1 MTRAARYVLAAAALL
16 VLSGCSTMNNILGE
30 TDNTVLPGQREDAIP
45 GRPSFPEKRD
55 VAVGTPGTAGGGAAA
70 SSTSGTAAPSE
81 TYCAPEDPDCKPPA
95 TTGDTFSD
103 PQ

>member
-1 MTRAARYVLAAAALL
+1 MKIPARILLAVTAL
-16 VLSGCSTMNNILGE
+16 VMLSGCSTMNNLLGE

-55 VAVGTPGTAGGGAAA
+55 VAGAGSGA
-70 SSTSGTAAPSE
+70 SGTAASTGTSSGAATDE

-95 TTGDTFSD
+95 TSGDTFSD

>member
-1 MTRAARYVLAAAALL
+1 MKITTRVLLATAAL
-16 VLSGCSTMNNILGE
+16 VMLSGCSTMNNLLGE
-30 TDNTVLPGQREDAIP
+30 TDNTVLQGQREEAIP

-55 VAVGTPGTAGGGAAA
+55 VAVAGPG
-70 SSTSGTAAPSE
+70 TSGTAASSGAATDE

-95 TTGDTFSD
+95 TSGDTFSD

>member
-1 MTRAARYVLAAAALL
+1 MKFKGKLLAAACASFLLTGCGALNSL
-16 VLSGCSTMNNILGE
+16 TGQ

-45 GRPSFPEKRD
+45 GRSSFPEKRD
-55 VAVGTPGTAGGGAAA
+55 VAVGSSSAA
-70 SSTSGTAAPSE
+70 SKTAAPDE
-81 TYCAPEDPDCKPPA
+81 TYCAPDDPACKPPG

>member
-1 MTRAARYVLAAAALL
+1 MKITSRVLLAATAL
-16 VLSGCSTMNNILGE
+16 VMLSGCSTMNNLLGE
-30 TDNTVLPGQREDAIP
+30 TNNTVLPGQREDAIP

-55 VAVGTPGTAGGGAAA
+55 VAVGGPG
-70 SSTSGTAAPSE
+70 SSGTAASASTSSGAVTDE
-81 TYCAPEDPDCKPPA
+81 SYCAPEDPECRPPA